1 MNNEVKLQDIKFDQS
16 GLITTVIQ
24 DANSNQVLMVAWMN
38 RTALEKTLLSG
49 EVHFWSRSR
58 NKLWH
63 KGETSGNFLYVMEIY
78 ADCDCD
84 TILIKV
90 NPGGP
95 ACHTGQ
101 ISCFYQILEP

>member
-1 MNNEVKLQDIKFDQS
+1 MKNKIKSLDLKFNQS

-24 DANSNQVLMVAWMN
+24 DADSDQVLMVAWMN
-38 RTALEKTLLSG
+38 RTAIEKTLESG

-58 NKLWH
+58 SELWH
-63 KGETSGNFLYVMEIY
+63 KGETSGNFLYLKEIY
-78 ADCDCD
+78 IDCDCD

-90 NPGGP
+90 NPSGP

-101 ISCFYQILEP
+101 LSCFYRNLEP

>member
-1 MNNEVKLQDIKFDQS
+1 MNKKVKLQDIKFDQS
-16 GLITTVIQ
+16 GLIATVIQ

-63 KGETSGNFLYVMEIY
+63 KGETSGNILYVIDIY

-84 TILIKV
+84 TILIK
-90 NPGGP
+90 
-95 ACHTGQ
+95 A
-101 ISCFYQILEP
+101 

>member
-1 MNNEVKLQDIKFDQS
+1 MKNNIKSLDLKFNQS

-24 DANSNQVLMVAWMN
+24 DADSDQVLMVAWMN
-38 RTALEKTLLSG
+38 TTAFEKTIQTG

-58 NKLWH
+58 SELWR
-63 KGETSGNFLYVMEIY
+63 KGETSGNFLYVKEIY
-78 ADCDCD
+78 LDCDCD

-90 NPGGP
+90 DPSGP

-101 ISCFYQILEP
+101 LSCFYRKLEP

>member
-1 MNNEVKLQDIKFDQS
+1 MNNNIKSLDLKFNQS

-24 DANSNQVLMVAWMN
+24 DADSDQVLMVAWMN
-38 RTALEKTLLSG
+38 RTAFEKTVQSG

-58 NKLWH
+58 SELWR
-63 KGETSGNFLYVMEIY
+63 KGETSGNLLYVKEIY
-78 ADCDCD
+78 VDCDCD

-90 NPGGP
+90 DPSGP

-101 ISCFYQILEP
+101 LSCFYRKLEP